1 MVTEKASDKGKL
13 VSVICRTVGRPELA
27 QALESISSQGYPHI
41 ELVLVNAT
49 KRDLSLFEILLESV
63 NTVMVYPEQV
73 LSLIHI

>member
-1 MVTEKASDKGKL
+1 MVTEKASEKEKL
-13 VSVICRTVGRPELA
+13 VSVICRTVGRPELT

-49 KRDLSLFEILLESV
+49 KSDLSLFEILLKSV
-63 NTVMVYPEQV
+63 N